1 MMNNTL
7 KIFTLISGI
16 AFLSMATL
24 AYANDKK
31 VQTVA
36 KVDLNEYL
44 GTWHEIVRKPLYFQ
58 KNRYIFKKNVIT
70 T

>member
-1 MMNNTL
+1 MNNTL

-24 AYANDKK
+24 AYANVEK

-36 KVDLNEYL
+36 TVDLNEYL